1 MNESMTLLTR
11 GNPKVYVLILT
22 TWNLDGDS
30 IVVGVHSTRSSAEKA
45 AAVLRTQ
52 KGTVGVDIEEHDLT
66 P

>member
-1 MNESMTLLTR
+1 MT
-11 GNPKVYVLILT
+11 KVYVLILT

-30 IVVGVHSTRSSAEKA
+30 IVVGVHSTRSSAEQA

-52 KGTVGVDIEEHDLT
+52 KGTVGVAIEEHDLT